1 MTPVQTDSSTFD
13 NWRTFINSMLLD
25 SGKFNKLSTGKK
37 EQTDIEV
44 FELKDNKGEYLA
56 TRIEAGYLG
65 DRLFYLNINNPM
77 IPGYIKFQEGEYFHQ
92 HDFTEGKSKG
102 MPGLEFNEVNSQAI
116 LCEFKKGLQGR
127 EIQYLRNGKVVKV
140 ELYPVP
146 EMPDMS
152 YAYDFE
158 KVGLFEKF
166 KNVLNKSGGDL
177 EIREIN
183 LNDIFSG
190 I

>member
-1 MTPVQTDSSTFD
+1 MVNATTFD
-13 NWRTFINSMLLD
+13 NWKTFINSMLLD
-25 SGKFNKLSTGKK
+25 GGKFTRLSTGKK
-37 EQTDIEV
+37 EQADIEV
-44 FELKDNKGEYLA
+44 FVLKDNRDEYHT
-56 TRIEAGYLG
+56 TRIEAGYLD
-65 DRLFYLNINNPM
+65 DRLFYLNINNPK

-102 MPGLEFNEVNSQAI
+102 MPGLEFNEANSQAI
-116 LCEFKKGLQGR
+116 LCEFKKGLQGK
-127 EIQYLRNGKVVKV
+127 EVQYLRHGKVVKV

-152 YAYDFE
+152 YVYDFE
-158 KVGLFEKF
+158 KARVFDKF
-166 KNVLNKSGGDL
+166 RNILNKSGGDL